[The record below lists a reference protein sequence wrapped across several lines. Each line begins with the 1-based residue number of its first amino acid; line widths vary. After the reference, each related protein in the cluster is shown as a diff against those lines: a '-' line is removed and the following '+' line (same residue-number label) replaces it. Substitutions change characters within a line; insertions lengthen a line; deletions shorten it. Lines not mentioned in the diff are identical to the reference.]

1 MLNCSCDDVCVIYA
15 NVCCARCGITNKG
28 VVCLRCL
35 VTWTISG
42 LPHSITWVLY
52 HHCTQLKRELCEYFS
67 DCYYC
72 HGHLHQPL
80 SGSSCSAECL
90 RFCQCAR
97 SNVCSGKT
105 YIWSFGAFVFLSS
118 ILLVSSVFY
127 VLFAQL
133 KIISRIFFVLH
144 AHMSHYFALL
154 QFCEVFYR
162 NIRGFLAALMIRQSV
177 SGTGSLAAVS
187 GEGSYLLT
195 AVCR

>member
-1 MLNCSCDDVCVIYA
+1 VLNCSCDDICVINA

-42 LPHSITWVLY
+42 LQHSITWVLY

-80 SGSSCSAECL
+80 SGSSCSAECFQ
-90 RFCQCAR
+90 FCQCAW

-105 YIWSFGAFVFLSS
+105 YLWSFDTFVSPSS
-118 ILLVSSVFY
+118 IFSSSVFY

-144 AHMSHYFALL
+144 VHMSRYLAL
-154 QFCEVFYR
+154 QFCGVFFR

-177 SGTGSLAAVS
+177 SGTGSLAAVL

-195 AVCR
+195 TVCH